1 MSTSKSVEQ
10 KLDCISHSETQ
21 TQRLG
26 LRLGTLVKPGSV
38 VLLEGT
44 MGSGKTVFAQGV
56 ALGLEVKEHVTSPSY
71 TLIKEYQSG
80 KFPFYHIDLYRVG
93 SDDSLWSLGL
103 EEYLEGDG
111 ICVIEWPRKVRD
123 FLPENWLLINIEIMT
138 DTKRELHFES
148 EGDRF
153 QEVLY
158 EYRRLAFGFL
168 VNQV

>member
-1 MSTSKSVEQ
+1 MSTSKDVEK
-10 KLDCISHSETQ
+10 KLDCISHSEAQ

-26 LRLGTLVKPGSV
+26 LRLGTLVEPGSV

-56 ALGLEVKEHVTSPSY
+56 ALGLEIKEQVTSPSY

-80 KFPFYHIDLYRVG
+80 RLPFFHVDLYRID
-93 SDDSLWSLGL
+93 SSDSLWGLGL

-111 ICVIEWPRKVRD
+111 VCVIEWARKVRD
-123 FLPENWLLINIEIMT
+123 FLPETWLYINIEIMT
-138 DTKRELHFES
+138 DTKRTLHFAS

-153 QEVLY
+153 QKILH
-158 EYRRLAFGFL
+158 EYRRLAFGF
-168 VNQV
+168 

>member
-10 KLDCISHSETQ
+10 KLDCISHSEAQ

-26 LRLGTLVKPGSV
+26 LRLGTLVSPGSV
-38 VLLEGT
+38 ILLEGT

-56 ALGLEVKEHVTSPSY
+56 ALGLEVKEQVTSPSY

-80 KFPFYHIDLYRVG
+80 RLPFYHIDLYRID
-93 SDDSLWSLGL
+93 SSDSLWSLGL

-111 ICVIEWPRKVRD
+111 ICVIEWARKARD
-123 FLPENWLLINIEIMT
+123 FLPETWLLINIEIMA
-138 DTKRELHFES
+138 DTKRTLHFES

-153 QEVLY
+153 QKILH
-158 EYRRLAFGFL
+158 EYRRRAFGF
-168 VNQV
+168 

>member
-1 MSTSKSVEQ
+1 MSTSKGVEQ

-80 KFPFYHIDLYRVG
+80 KFPFYHIDLYRVS

-111 ICVIEWPRKVRD
+111 ICVIEWARKVRD

-153 QEVLY
+153 QEVLH
-158 EYRRLAFGFL
+158 EYRRLAFGF
-168 VNQV
+168 

>member
-1 MSTSKSVEQ
+1 MSTSKIVDQ
-10 KLDCISHSETQ
+10 KLDCISHSEAQ

-26 LRLGTLVKPGSV
+26 LRLGTLVSPGSV

-56 ALGLEVKEHVTSPSY
+56 ALGLEVKEQVTSPSY

-80 KFPFYHIDLYRVG
+80 RLPFFHIDLYRID
-93 SDDSLWSLGL
+93 SSDSLWGLGL

-111 ICVIEWPRKVRD
+111 ICVIEWARKVRD
-123 FLPENWLLINIEIMT
+123 FLSESWLLINIEIMT
-138 DTKRELHFES
+138 DTKRTLHFES

-153 QEVLY
+153 QKILH
-158 EYRRLAFGFL
+158 EYRRLAFGF
-168 VNQV
+168 